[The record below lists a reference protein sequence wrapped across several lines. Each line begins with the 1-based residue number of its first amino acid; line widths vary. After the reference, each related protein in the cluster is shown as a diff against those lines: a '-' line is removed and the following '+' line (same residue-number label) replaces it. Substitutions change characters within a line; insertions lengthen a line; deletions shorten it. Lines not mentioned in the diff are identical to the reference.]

1 MSEPM
6 NMKRKYTI
14 TYKITCLLLILS
26 LSALLLA
33 GAASAAGLYT
43 MKGISGES
51 SRQLGE
57 TAASDA
63 EKALEQAAGEQLFAL
78 ATEKA
83 VYIEE
88 RFREV
93 AACVHGVAAQA
104 KDIYENPESYPDRE
118 TALPVKG
125 SRELAAQMIRSR
137 RLAQPTEEQL
147 AEVLKLGNLQDML
160 VQYNANNDMP
170 SSVHLAT
177 ASGWV
182 LVADYT
188 AANKYGEDADMPHT
202 IEAEERQWY
211 QLAGRAEEGQV
222 VFTDVMEDIH
232 GGGDCIICAEPVYHQ
247 GELVAV
253 AGAGSYLDT
262 VNQAVLGTTVG
273 DTGYAFL
280 VNADGQ
286 VMVSPKAEGETAVA
300 GKNLDLREGEN
311 GALAAAVTKALS
323 GESGLQQ
330 LTLDGREVYLAYAP
344 LKELGWGFLT
354 VMDVE
359 EILAPARESRE
370 QILFLSGEVA
380 KEQDAAIRTML
391 AAFAGIFGLC
401 ALAVI
406 LAGMWFGR
414 RVASPIRSLTGD
426 VAKIGGGNLD
436 YRIQLHTG
444 DEIEELG
451 NAFNCMTEQIKSYI
465 ENLANATAEK
475 ERIRTELQLA
485 ARLQSDM
492 LPEGRNPFPER
503 KEFTLCASMTP
514 AKEVGGDFYDFFF
527 TDQNHLALIVA
538 DVSGKGVPAALFMV
552 VAKTLLRSHITTPE
566 TLEKAVE
573 ESNNLLCAN
582 NKNNMFVTAWV
593 GILDVQNGSLTY
605 VNAGHCRPLVSR
617 DGGEYRYLT
626 ERGGFVLAAT
636 EGMRYTQTTIRLLP
650 GDTLFQ
656 YSDGVTEAND
666 EQGNLY
672 GEDRLEAFVNRH
684 REQMPEE
691 LTASVWED
699 IRSLQGQ
706 AEQFD
711 DITMLALRYNGD
723 VRTIRIETPGL
734 ESVQEVA
741 DLVEKYLQERGFPPG
756 DTVKM
761 LVAVDEI
768 YSNICRY
775 SRAEKAAV
783 SCLVQGG
790 RAKIT
795 FRDNGVPYNPLEKPD
810 PDVTETIRDR
820 PVGGLGIY
828 MVKKTMDIVT
838 YEYEYTEKQNK
849 LCIMKE
855 SSIMADSLT
864 TL

>member
-160 VQYNANNDMP
+160 VQYNANNDML

-247 GELVAV
+247 GELV
-253 AGAGSYLDT
+253 
-262 VNQAVLGTTVG
+262 
-273 DTGYAFL
+273 
-280 VNADGQ
+280 
-286 VMVSPKAEGETAVA
+286 AVA

-451 NAFNCMTEQIKSYI
+451 NAFNRMTEQIKSYI

>member
-1 MSEPM
+1 
-6 NMKRKYTI
+6 MKRKYTI
-14 TYKITCLLLILS
+14 THKITFLLLILS

-33 GAASAAGLYT
+33 GAVSAAGLYT
-43 MKGISGES
+43 MKGISGEN

-63 EKALEQAAGEQLFAL
+63 EKALEQAAGEQLFTL

-104 KDIYENPESYPDRE
+104 KAIYENPENYPDRE
-118 TALPVKG
+118 TALPIKG
-125 SRELAAQMIRSR
+125 SRELAAQMIWSK

-160 VQYNANNDMP
+160 VQYNANNDML

-188 AANKYGEDADMPHT
+188 AANKYDEDADMPYT
-202 IEAEERQWY
+202 IEAQERQWY
-211 QLAGRAEEGQV
+211 QLARIIGEGQV
-222 VFTDVMEDIH
+222 AYTDVMEDIH
-232 GGGDCIICAEPVYHQ
+232 GGGDCIICAEPVYYQ

-253 AGAGSYLDT
+253 AGAGSYLNT
-262 VNQAVLGTTVG
+262 VNEAVLGTTIG
-273 DTGYAFL
+273 ETGYAFL

-286 VMVSPKAEGETAVA
+286 IMVSPKKEGETAA
-300 GKNLDLREGEN
+300 GAEKDFDLREGKNE
-311 GALAAAVTKALS
+311 ALSMAVTEVLF

-344 LKELGWGFLT
+344 LNELGWGFLT

-370 QILFLSGEVA
+370 QILLLSEEA
-380 KEQDAAIRTML
+380 AEKQDAAIYTML
-391 AAFAGIFGLC
+391 AVFAGILGLC
-401 ALAVI
+401 ALAVV
-406 LAGMWFGR
+406 LTGMGFGR
-414 RVASPIRSLTGD
+414 RIASPIRRLTED
-426 VAKIGGGNLD
+426 VAKIGGGSLD

-451 NAFNCMTEQIKSYI
+451 NAFNRMTAQIESYI

-475 ERIRTELQLA
+475 ERIRTELKLA

-492 LPEGRNPFPER
+492 LPEGENPFSER
-503 KEFTLCASMTP
+503 EEFTLCASMTP

-527 TDQNHLALIVA
+527 TDKNHLAIIVA
-538 DVSGKGVPAALFMV
+538 DVSGKGVPAAFFMV
-552 VAKTLLRSHITTPE
+552 VAKIMLRSHITTPE
-566 TLEKAVE
+566 TLAKAME
-573 ESNNLLCAN
+573 ETNDLLCAN
-582 NKNNMFVTAWV
+582 NKNNMFVTVWA
-593 GILDVQNGSLTY
+593 GILDLRDGSLTY
-605 VNAGHCRPLVSR
+605 VNAGHCRPLISR
-617 DGGEYRYLT
+617 DKGSYRYLK
-626 ERGGFVLAAT
+626 ELGGFVLAGM
-636 EGMRYTQTTIRLLP
+636 EGMHYTQTTIRLSP

-666 EQGNLY
+666 EQGGLY
-672 GEDRLEAFVNRH
+672 GEDRLEAFVNEH
-684 REQMPEE
+684 REQMPGE
-691 LTASVWED
+691 LAASVWQD
-699 IRSLQGQ
+699 IQSFQGQ

-723 VRTIRIETPGL
+723 IRTIRIEPPELG
-734 ESVQEVA
+734 SVQQVT
-741 DLVEKYLQERGFPPG
+741 DFVEGCLQEHCFPVG
-756 DTVKM
+756 DRVKM

-775 SRAEKAAV
+775 SGAKKAAV

-795 FRDNGVPYNPLEKPD
+795 FTDNGVPYNPLEKPD
-810 PDVTETIRDR
+810 PDVTAGAEER
-820 PVGGLGIY
+820 PIGGLGIY
-828 MVKKTMDIVT
+828 MVKKTMDVVT
-838 YEYEYTEKQNK
+838 YEYEYTEKQNR

-855 SSIMADSLT
+855 RKPGTCEKGAEYVY
-864 TL
+864 